1 VTAPVSETRRFAQDV
16 RANRFTRA
24 RDRIMAATGIT
35 STGLVLLGVTALS
48 WLLGYYVGGRPLYY
62 LAYGLAGLFVIC
74 FSVSRRPLP
83 IEGRRSD
90 VRPRLAEGETIAMH
104 LTLTAGR
111 RLSTFVLEEE
121 VPPTVGLPAR
131 VPIATLE
138 AGESVDHSYAL
149 TLQRRGV
156 YQLGPLRVR
165 WGDPLGLTQRELVLQ
180 EPFEVLVHPSVEYVN
195 DRPLTRMFE
204 DPPIRPPVSKPWP
217 SGLEFYGMRKYAP
230 GDDLRRIVWRAFART
245 GELMVRES
253 EQGITDKITLVLDQS
268 RRAHSRGVV
277 SESFEMGVRVAA
289 SLGVRHLR
297 EGYSVTLE
305 GNARRSVGPLRGG
318 TSQMMLLDTLARA
331 ELQAEGLD
339 QAITRLVSDPS
350 RDNHIVV
357 ITPHLDAAAAARLR
371 LLLDRGASVLV
382 AALVWDDEAEDTLG
396 TAASLGCQVVEIRP
410 NTSLAV
416 AFRREV
422 GAGRL

>member
-1 VTAPVSETRRFAQDV
+1 MTAPVSETRRFAQDV
-16 RANRFTRA
+16 RANRLTRL
-24 RDRIMAATGIT
+24 RDRVSSATGVT
-35 STGLVLLGVTALS
+35 STGLVLLGVAVLS
-48 WLLGYYVGGRPLYY
+48 WLLGFYVGGRPLYY
-62 LAYGLAGLFVIC
+62 LAYGLVGLFLIC
-74 FSVSRRPLP
+74 FFVSRRPLP

-90 VRPRLAEGETIAMH
+90 ARPRLAEGETIAMH

-111 RLSTFVLEEE
+111 RLSTIILEEE
-121 VPPTVGLPAR
+121 VPATIGLPAR

-149 TLQRRGV
+149 TLHRRGV
-156 YQLGPLRVR
+156 YRLGPLRVR
-165 WGDPLGLTQRELVLQ
+165 WGDPLGLTQREVVLA
-180 EPFEVLVHPSVEYVN
+180 EPFEVLVHPSVEYVQ

-204 DPPIRPPVSKPWP
+204 DPPIRPPVSRPWP
-217 SGLEFYGMRKYAP
+217 TGLEFYGMRKYAP

-245 GELMVRES
+245 GELLVRES
-253 EQGITDKITLVLDQS
+253 EQGITDKITIVLDQS

-305 GNARRSVGPLRGG
+305 GNAMRAAGPLRGG
-318 TSQMMLLDTLARA
+318 TSQMTLLDTLARA
-331 ELQAEGLD
+331 ELQSEGLD
-339 QAITRLVSDPS
+339 QPITRLIADPS
-350 RDNHIVV
+350 RDNHIVI

-371 LLLDRGASVLV
+371 LLLDRGASILV

-396 TAASLGCQVVEIRP
+396 TAAALGCQVVEIRP